1 MMTKME
7 MQYMDAVIQINRRQR
22 NNEVDWEQRRYEL
35 AKAALFVAPVLHHDR
50 EEMTAELIAKY
61 AVKIADAVVSEL
73 IETEKLYGKAS
84 IQPQG
89 RGEHQV
95 QGTTI

>member
-1 MMTKME
+1 MTKME

-35 AKAALFVAPVLHHDR
+35 AKAALFVTPVLHHAR

-73 IETEKLYGKAS
+73 IETEK
-84 IQPQG
+84 
-89 RGEHQV
+89 
-95 QGTTI
+95 

>member
-73 IETEKLYGKAS
+73 VETEK
-84 IQPQG
+84 
-89 RGEHQV
+89 
-95 QGTTI
+95 

>member
-35 AKAALFVAPVLHHDR
+35 AKAALCVAPVLHHDR
-50 EEMTAELIAKY
+50 EEMTAELISKY

-73 IETEKLYGKAS
+73 IETEK
-84 IQPQG
+84 
-89 RGEHQV
+89 
-95 QGTTI
+95 

>member
-1 MMTKME
+1 MTKME
-7 MQYMDAVIQINRRQR
+7 MQYMDAVIQMNRRQR

-35 AKAALFVAPVLHHDR
+35 AKAALFVAPALYHER
-50 EEMTAELIAKY
+50 EEMTAEHIAKY

-73 IETEKLYGKAS
+73 IETEKRYGKAS
-84 IQPQG
+84 IQSQG

-95 QGTTI
+95 QGTSI

>member
-35 AKAALFVAPVLHHDR
+35 AKAALFVAPALYSGTIAMPLSVLPTIVWYRD
-50 EEMTAELIAKY
+50 
-61 AVKIADAVVSEL
+61 V
-73 IETEKLYGKAS
+73 
-84 IQPQG
+84 
-89 RGEHQV
+89 EHPE
-95 QGTTI
+95 

>member
-1 MMTKME
+1 MMTKIE

-35 AKAALFVAPVLHHDR
+35 AKAALFVAPVLHRNR
-50 EEMTAELIAKY
+50 EDMTPELIAKY

-73 IETEKLYGKAS
+73 IETEK
-84 IQPQG
+84 
-89 RGEHQV
+89 
-95 QGTTI
+95 

>member
-22 NNEVDWEQRRYEL
+22 NNEVDWKQRRYEL
-35 AKAALFVAPVLHHDR
+35 AKAALFVAPVLYHDH
-50 EEMTAELIAKY
+50 EEMTAEHIAKY

-73 IETEKLYGKAS
+73 IETEK
-84 IQPQG
+84 
-89 RGEHQV
+89 
-95 QGTTI
+95 

>member
-35 AKAALFVAPVLHHDR
+35 AKAALSVAPVLHHDR
-50 EEMTAELIAKY
+50 EEMTAELISKY

-73 IETEKLYGKAS
+73 IETEK
-84 IQPQG
+84 
-89 RGEHQV
+89 
-95 QGTTI
+95 

>member
-35 AKAALFVAPVLHHDR
+35 AKAALLWLQSFT
-50 EEMTAELIAKY
+50 MI
-61 AVKIADAVVSEL
+61 VK
-73 IETEKLYGKAS
+73 K
-84 IQPQG
+84 
-89 RGEHQV
+89 
-95 QGTTI
+95 

>member
-1 MMTKME
+1 MTKME

-73 IETEKLYGKAS
+73 IETEKRYGKAS

-89 RGEHQV
+89 CGEYQV
-95 QGTTI
+95 QGTSI